1 MRQCIVMLI
10 VVIIHTLPNIDHV
23 VWPNMAT
30 ISDCILATNFFL
42 LTLHCIMGKSQTIQY
57 QLNPTSVDGIVVG
70 GSNGA
75 RSQTMVVEAHNLRHG
90 LM

>member
-1 MRQCIVMLI
+1 
-10 VVIIHTLPNIDHV
+10 
-23 VWPNMAT
+23 
-30 ISDCILATNFFL
+30 
-42 LTLHCIMGKSQTIQY
+42 MGKSQTIQY